1 MGRTMIEG
9 IDVKTFIPA
18 VERDPAV
25 LGGKN
30 APRILI
36 IVPAYNEQ
44 ANIRK
49 TLNEIGALSIHV
61 DAVVIDDGS
70 IDATAHEARSAGARV
85 ISLPFNLGIGGAVQT
100 GFQYAHDNNYDIA
113 VQVDGD
119 GQHDVAYLSKILT
132 PVVNGEADMSVGS
145 RFMPNQEKGYMSSFT
160 RRIGI
165 GFFVSLIGI
174 LTGCHIYDPT
184 SGFRAYNKKM
194 IRLFARHYP
203 HDFPEPEAIVLA
215 RKINATIKELP
226 VVMRKRQGGASSI
239 RYFKSMYY
247 MMKVTFAILLDML
260 KSRKM
265 TARYGD

>member
-1 MGRTMIEG
+1 MIESVQIG
-9 IDVKTFIPA
+9 NASTQDQQRETALRAGKA
-18 VERDPAV
+18 VP
-25 LGGKN
+25 K
-30 APRILI
+30 ILI

-44 ANIRK
+44 SNIQK
-49 TLNEIGALSIHV
+49 TLKEIGALTLSLDVI
-61 DAVVIDDGS
+61 VIDDGS
-70 IDATAHEARSAGARV
+70 TDATAPEARSAGARV

-100 GFQYAHDNNYDIA
+100 GFQFAYDNDYDIA

-119 GQHDVAYLSKILT
+119 GQHDVFYLEKIIA
-132 PVVNGEADMSVGS
+132 PVLKGEADMSVGS
-145 RFMPNQEKGYMSSFT
+145 RFMPHQEKGYMSSFA

-165 GFFVSLIGI
+165 GFFVNLIGT

-215 RKINATIKELP
+215 RKYGAVIKELP

-265 TARYGD
+265 AGEYGD